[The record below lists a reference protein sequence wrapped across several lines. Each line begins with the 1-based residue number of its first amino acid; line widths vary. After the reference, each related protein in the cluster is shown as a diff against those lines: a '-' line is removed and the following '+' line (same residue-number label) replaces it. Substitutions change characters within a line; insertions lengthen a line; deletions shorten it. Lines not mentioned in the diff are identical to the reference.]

1 MGVPSPWAVAAAV
14 VAPVVLLRGVTNK
27 GKKSSSGPK
36 KNRFVKIKSSSYFLR
51 FNYDQE
57 LTSVRQFAFFSFFS
71 LLLFLL
77 LLLFHFLL
85 GMTTEQIRLS
95 FANVSVP
102 QIGCFAV

>member
-57 LTSVRQFAFFSFFS
+57 LTSVRQFAFLFFLPPFSSSSINFF
-71 LLLFLL
+71 
-77 LLLFHFLL
+77 
-85 GMTTEQIRLS
+85 
-95 FANVSVP
+95 
-102 QIGCFAV
+102 

>member
-36 KNRFVKIKSSSYFLR
+36 KNRFVKIKSSSSYLR

-57 LTSVRQFAFFSFFS
+57 LTSVRQFAFFFFS
-71 LLLFLL
+71 SPFSSSS
-77 LLLFHFLL
+77 LLFHFLL

-102 QIGCFAV
+102 QIGCFAA